1 MATPAKKAATA
12 KQPVEVKLVKSGGK
26 RAVAAKPDLEV
37 TTGLTGGK
45 KYHIKINQPSGKS
58 VLIAVHL

>member
-1 MATPAKKAATA
+1 MATRKTKSTN
-12 KQPVEVKLVKSGGK
+12 PVEVKVVKG
-26 RAVAAKPDLEV
+26 RAKTNANIEV

-45 KYHIKINQPSGKS
+45 KYLIKVNQPSGKS